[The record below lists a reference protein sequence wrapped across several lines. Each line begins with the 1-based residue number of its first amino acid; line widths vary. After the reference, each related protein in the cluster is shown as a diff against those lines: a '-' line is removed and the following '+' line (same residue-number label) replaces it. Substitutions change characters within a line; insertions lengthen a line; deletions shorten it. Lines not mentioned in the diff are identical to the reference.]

1 MTDTVSIDA
10 ETVPTVVSRRPS
22 RVSANNAMAKIQET
36 LEWEACDETSEQ
48 FQLVAG
54 QFEEDFEEEAL
65 DSDLS
70 QGDEYECEESS
81 FSADSQSSYESSFVT
96 DDSDNDSDMDNEL
109 DWHPSKRPCA
119 ENKKTFAASSEH
131 SKRDDMESEIAELI
145 VGGMPWRDARLRVE
159 SSYKVDDKVDDK
171 VGDKV
176 DDKVGDKVDDNALE
190 HVAGDAAAD
199 VLIVPDV
206 HDTETKTP
214 DTQARAAAADEP
226 VVEEA
231 IDKYNSWLSETDYVH
246 GLLH

>member
-1 MTDTVSIDA
+1 MDA
-10 ETVPTVVSRRPS
+10 ANVPTVVSRPS
-22 RVSANNAMAKIQET
+22 RVSANIAMAKIQET

-70 QGDEYECEESS
+70 QGDEYECEES

-119 ENKKTFAASSEH
+119 EKKKTIAASSEH
-131 SKRDDMESEIAELI
+131 SKRDDMETEIAELI

-159 SSYKVDDKVDDK
+159 SSYNVDDKVD
-171 VGDKV
+171 
-176 DDKVGDKVDDNALE
+176 DKVDDNALE

-231 IDKYNSWLSETDYVH
+231 IDKYNSWLSETAYVH

>member
-1 MTDTVSIDA
+1 MADTDSIDA

-119 ENKKTFAASSEH
+119 EKKKTIAASSEH
-131 SKRDDMESEIAELI
+131 SKRDDMETEIAELI
-145 VGGMPWRDARLRVE
+145 VGGGMPWRDARLRVE
-159 SSYKVDDKVDDK
+159 SSYNVD
-171 VGDKV
+171 
-176 DDKVGDKVDDNALE
+176 DKVDDNALE

-206 HDTETKTP
+206 LDTETETP

>member
-1 MTDTVSIDA
+1 MESECCVAMTDTVSIDA

-22 RVSANNAMAKIQET
+22 RASANNAMAKIQET

-70 QGDEYECEESS
+70 QGDEYECEELS

-119 ENKKTFAASSEH
+119 EKKKTIAASSEH
-131 SKRDDMESEIAELI
+131 SKRDDMETEIAELI

-159 SSYKVDDKVDDK
+159 SSYNVDDKVD
-171 VGDKV
+171 
-176 DDKVGDKVDDNALE
+176 DKVDDNALE

-199 VLIVPDV
+199 VLIVLDV